1 MHVLP
6 TLIAGSRTRAYPQH
20 VPVCRSAHHNICGL
34 HSSDFDHYWR
44 CSSHWDHINHN
55 NPSRRDN
62 LVSHLLK
69 CSRDR
74 CPLTFR
80 RPETTV
86 KTAHV
91 TDVLTSTHSTSSIH
105 SSSST
110 LSTHTPTSTSASSKL
125 PTSSS
130 SLFSHPVS
138 SSTSTRFIT
147 STVSSSSSSSSSHST
162 SCTVVVAQ
170 PSKPAIA
177 P

>member
-1 MHVLP
+1 MYLS
-6 TLIAGSRTRAYPQH
+6 AGY
-20 VPVCRSAHHNICGL
+20 AHHNICDF

-44 CSSHWDHINHN
+44 LSSHCDHINHN
-55 NPSRRDN
+55 NPSCRDS
-62 LVSHLLK
+62 LVSHLLN
-69 CSRDR
+69 CSRDP

-91 TDVLTSTHSTSSIH
+91 TDVLTSTHSTSSVH
-105 SSSST
+105 SNSST
-110 LSTHTPTSTSASSKL
+110 LSTHTSTSSKL
-125 PTSSS
+125 PISSS
-130 SLFSHPVS
+130 SSSSHPVS

-162 SCTVVVAQ
+162 SSTIAVYQASQ
-170 PSKPAIA
+170 PAIT

>member
-1 MHVLP
+1 MYLS
-6 TLIAGSRTRAYPQH
+6 AGY
-20 VPVCRSAHHNICGL
+20 AHHNICDF

-44 CSSHWDHINHN
+44 LSSHCDHINHN
-55 NPSRRDN
+55 NSSCRDS
-62 LVSHLLK
+62 LVSHLLN
-69 CSRDR
+69 CSRDP

-91 TDVLTSTHSTSSIH
+91 TDVLTSTHSTSSVH
-105 SSSST
+105 SNSST
-110 LSTHTPTSTSASSKL
+110 LSTHTSTSTSTSSKL
-125 PTSSS
+125 PISSS
-130 SLFSHPVS
+130 SSSSHPVS

-162 SCTVVVAQ
+162 SSTIAVYQASQ
-170 PSKPAIA
+170 PAIT